1 MTGFATLKFVGCPVT
16 LLANSIQSVF
26 NRGINKNEEVAELAP
41 ASFEHHGGV
50 QNDQFRRRV
59 CGLDQRLSDS
69 ANFGVNDLFQSSAG
83 FQVLRFIAEHQCG
96 HASSI
101 DLIAV
106 EDRVAKSLSKLLN
119 YVRKG
124 EDLMSDLV
132 SIDHDRFEV
141 VGESVRNSTLAGTDS
156 AENAQNRRLTGNRHR
171 LGMIW

>member
-1 MTGFATLKFVGCPVT
+1 M
-16 LLANSIQSVF
+16 
-26 NRGINKNEEVAELAP
+26 AP
-41 ASFEHHGGV
+41 ASFEHHGGI
-50 QNDQFRRRV
+50 QNNQFRRCI
-59 CGLDQRLSDS
+59 CGLDLRLSNS
-69 ANFGVNDLFQSSAG
+69 AYFRVNDLFQSPASFA
-83 FQVLRFIAEHQCG
+83 VLWLIAKHQCG
-96 HASSI
+96 HAFSI

-141 VGESVRNSTLAGTDS
+141 VGESVRNSTLAGTNS